1 MCADAVFFRCPDVAD
16 QHPYLIL
23 DTTIGT
29 ESPMTY
35 EPDDIDRRILYR
47 LMEDARHTSAT
58 ELADE
63 LGVSDGTIHNRIDR
77 LEDEGIIRGY
87 QVMVNFERAGGHLVG
102 IYLCTVPAADREQL
116 AMAARSIP
124 RVIDVRILM
133 AGKRDLQVIAV
144 GENTEDLRNIARELS
159 ALDISI
165 EDEELLQTE
174 LRSPYEPFGP
184 DDSDSPGNGVNTF
197 SLSNGTDIF
206 EVAVEDDAPIA
217 GQSIVEAR
225 DAGHLSPDTAVLLL
239 ERDNETIEPDQT
251 TVLQE
256 GDVVTIMPSNDQTD
270 AIWPFSRTAASD

>member
-1 MCADAVFFRCPDVAD
+1 M
-16 QHPYLIL
+16 
-23 DTTIGT
+23 
-29 ESPMTY
+29 SY
-35 EPDDIDRRILYR
+35 EPDDIDKRILYR
-47 LMEDARHTSAT
+47 LMENARHISAT

-87 QVMVNFERAGGHLVG
+87 QAIVNFERVGGHLVG

-133 AGKRDLQVIAV
+133 AGKRDLQVVAV
-144 GENTEDLRNIARELS
+144 GESTEDLRNIARELS

-184 DDSDSPGNGVNTF
+184 DDNDTRASDVNTF
-197 SLSNGTDIF
+197 SLANGTDIL
-206 EVAVEDDAPIA
+206 EVVVEDNAPVI

-225 DAGHLSPDTAVLLL
+225 DTGHLSPDTTVLLL
-239 ERDNETIEPDQT
+239 ERDEKTIEPDQT
-251 TVLQE
+251 TVLHE
-256 GDVVTIMPSNDQTD
+256 GDVVTIIPSDDQAE
-270 AIWPFSRTAASD
+270 AIRPFSQTAVSD

>member
-1 MCADAVFFRCPDVAD
+1 M
-16 QHPYLIL
+16 
-23 DTTIGT
+23 
-29 ESPMTY
+29 SY

-77 LEDEGIIRGY
+77 LESEGIIRGY
-87 QVMVNFERAGGHLVG
+87 QAMVNFERAGGHLVG
-102 IYLCTVPAADREQL
+102 IFLCTVPAADRERL

-124 RVIDVRILM
+124 RVTDVRILM
-133 AGKRDLQVIAV
+133 AGKRDLQVVAV

-159 ALDISI
+159 ALDIGI

-184 DDSDSPGNGVNTF
+184 NDSDSPMSGVNTL
-197 SLSNGTDIF
+197 SLANGTDIL
-206 EVAVEDDAPIA
+206 EVVVENDAPIA

-225 DAGHLSPDTAVLLL
+225 DAGQLSSETTVLLV
-239 ERDNETIEPDQT
+239 ERDDETIEPDPT
-251 TVLQE
+251 TVLHE
-256 GDVVTIMPSNDQTD
+256 GDVATIIPSDEQSD
-270 AIWPFSRTAASD
+270 AVRPFSQTAVSD

>member
-1 MCADAVFFRCPDVAD
+1 M
-16 QHPYLIL
+16 
-23 DTTIGT
+23 
-29 ESPMTY
+29 SY
-35 EPDDIDRRILYR
+35 EPDDIDKRILYR
-47 LMEDARHTSAT
+47 LMENARHISAT

-87 QVMVNFERAGGHLVG
+87 QAIVNFERAGGHLVG

-133 AGKRDLQVIAV
+133 AGKRDLQVVAV
-144 GENTEDLRNIARELS
+144 GESTEDLRNIARELS
-159 ALDISI
+159 GLDISI

-184 DDSDSPGNGVNTF
+184 DDDSQASDVNTF
-197 SLSNGTDIF
+197 SLANGTDIL
-206 EVAVEDDAPIA
+206 EVVVEDNAPVV

-225 DAGHLSPDTAVLLL
+225 DTGHLSPGTTVLLL
-239 ERDNETIEPDQT
+239 ERDDETIEPDQT
-251 TVLQE
+251 TVLHG
-256 GDVVTIMPSNDQTD
+256 GDVVTIIPSDDQTE
-270 AIWPFSRTAASD
+270 AVRAFSQTAVSD

>member
-1 MCADAVFFRCPDVAD
+1 M
-16 QHPYLIL
+16 
-23 DTTIGT
+23 
-29 ESPMTY
+29 SY
-35 EPDDIDRRILYR
+35 EPDDIDKRILYR
-47 LMEDARHTSAT
+47 LMENARHISAT

-87 QVMVNFERAGGHLVG
+87 QAIVNFERAGGHLVG

-133 AGKRDLQVIAV
+133 AGKRDLQVVAV
-144 GENTEDLRNIARELS
+144 GESTEDLRNIARELS

-184 DDSDSPGNGVNTF
+184 DDDSQASDVNTF
-197 SLSNGTDIF
+197 SLANGTDIL
-206 EVAVEDDAPIA
+206 EVVVEDNAPVV

-225 DAGHLSPDTAVLLL
+225 DTGHLSPETRVLLL
-239 ERDNETIEPDQT
+239 ERDDETIEPDQT
-251 TVLQE
+251 TVLHG
-256 GDVVTIMPSNDQTD
+256 GDVVTIIPSDDQTE
-270 AIWPFSRTAASD
+270 AVRAFSQTAVSD

>member
-1 MCADAVFFRCPDVAD
+1 M
-16 QHPYLIL
+16 
-23 DTTIGT
+23 
-29 ESPMTY
+29 SY
-35 EPDDIDRRILYR
+35 EPDDIDKRILYR
-47 LMEDARHTSAT
+47 LMENARHISAT

-87 QVMVNFERAGGHLVG
+87 QAIVNFERAGGHLVG

-133 AGKRDLQVIAV
+133 AGKRDLQVVAV
-144 GENTEDLRNIARELS
+144 GESTEDLRNIARELS

-184 DDSDSPGNGVNTF
+184 DDDSQASDVNTF
-197 SLSNGTDIF
+197 SLANGTDIL
-206 EVAVEDDAPIA
+206 EVVVEDNAPVV

-225 DAGHLSPDTAVLLL
+225 DTGHLSPGTTVLLL
-239 ERDNETIEPDQT
+239 ERDDETIEPDQT
-251 TVLQE
+251 TVLHG
-256 GDVVTIMPSNDQTD
+256 GDVVTIIPSDDQTE
-270 AIWPFSRTAASD
+270 AVRAFSQTAVSD